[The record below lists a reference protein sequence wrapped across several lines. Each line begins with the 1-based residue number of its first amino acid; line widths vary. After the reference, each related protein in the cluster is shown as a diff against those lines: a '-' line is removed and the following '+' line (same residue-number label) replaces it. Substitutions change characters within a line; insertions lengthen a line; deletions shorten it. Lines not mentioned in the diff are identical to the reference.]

1 VCDFN
6 KGEQMGI
13 SIVFSLIF
21 SLVLPLLFVMWFVA
35 SVQDILRLQKK
46 KLQLFEEMLKSQK
59 ETNEL
64 LRFIA
69 STQREE

>member
-1 VCDFN
+1 
-6 KGEQMGI
+6 MGI
-13 SIVFSLIF
+13 NIVFSLVF
-21 SLVLPLLFVMWFVA
+21 SLVLPLLFVIWFVA
-35 SVQDILRLQKK
+35 SVQDILRLQRK

-69 STQREE
+69 STQRENSY